1 MSAFGKRRLRITRA
15 SIVDEAKKKLA
26 EAKKLN
32 DEVQASDD
40 VNVIMERYRQVM
52 AINAEVDEMLDE
64 AKKLPKK

>member
-32 DEVQASDD
+32 DEAQASDD